1 MPYNISR
8 ADGTPYTVADG
19 AIDTTYQSPLIGRDA
34 QNYGAARAQD
44 TLQTLENYANSL
56 PPTSAIPGQLW
67 FKKDN
72 EALYIFVGTDNV
84 DVANLDNWK
93 AVRPGDGDPIYY
105 DLIPDVTGTL
115 DIGTIT
121 KRFHNLY
128 ATHGNFSVA
137 LDPNADADP
146 ALSVTGEFVLENS
159 SLTWPRVNAAAGIG
173 SDLGKTTHRWRN
185 IYTKD
190 INVNN
195 TLTFNGASSVSFY
208 SDLVLPDT
216 IVSSA
221 ATGTVNI
228 GSAGYRYNIFAKN
241 ATIDKLNLA
250 SDGLISSI
258 IPDATTSYNIGSNSR
273 RINDL
278 YAQEIYEGGVSLSVK
293 YGGGAI
299 ALDDLNDVVIV
310 TPINGDVLTYD
321 AGEWKN
327 IAPVAGGGDHGA
339 LSGLTDD
346 DHLQYFNQARGDATY
361 LKLNGGTMTG
371 DIRLPSLTAP
381 PYIGIVAPDA
391 GNGGADYNMMFSA
404 TIPGRTDSWFC
415 GGLGG
420 TAHLCGQEVHL
431 VVPYTGGGFG
441 VISALSCQTD
451 GDSTFLGDVQISA
464 LPAVGRTGAFTCD
477 GNITSNG
484 KISCSG
490 DISTSAGSVYVNSP
504 DSTTPRGVFVQQPLA
519 NFGAAM
525 ITQIG
530 GLNGFQVWQTDGIG
544 AFQKLIIDHDIDAG
558 IGLYYN
564 NVAKIETISNG
575 IQVYGDVEYTG
586 ALTFISDERL
596 KDNVTPIYS
605 ALKSLKSIPGV
616 RYNYSK
622 EAQKEYNLSAD
633 QQLGVLAQDV
643 EKVYPELVVDAAFDS
658 KYKMVKTDKLIPVLL
673 EALREADDKI
683 DKLESDV
690 AELKAAVAQL
700 MRK

>member
-44 TLQTLENYANSL
+44 TLQTLENFANSL
-56 PPTSAIPGQLW
+56 PPTSAIAGQLW

-93 AVRPGDGDPIYY
+93 AVSPGDGDPVYY

-190 INVNN
+190 IDVNN
-195 TLTFNGASSVSFY
+195 TLTFNGSSSVSFY

-299 ALDDLNDVVIV
+299 ALDDLNDVVII

-327 IAPVAGGGDHGA
+327 ISPVVGGGDHGA
-339 LSGLTDD
+339 LSGLADD

-381 PYIGIVAPDA
+381 PYTGIKAPDA
-391 GNGGADYNMMFSA
+391 GNIGNDYDMMFSVSY
-404 TIPGRTDSWFC
+404 PGRTDTWVC

-420 TAHLCGQEVHL
+420 QATLCGDETNL
-431 VVPYTGGGFG
+431 VVPYSGGGYG
-441 VISALSCQTD
+441 VISQLTCKPD
-451 GDSTFLGDVQISA
+451 GDNQMWGDLQLTA
-464 LPAVGRTGAFTCD
+464 LPLVGRTGAFTCD

-484 KISCSG
+484 KISCNG
-490 DISTSAGSVYVNSP
+490 NIYVVGT
-504 DSTTPRGVFVQQPLA
+504 DATTPNGVFVQQTD
-519 NFGAAM
+519 FGFAM
-525 ITQIG
+525 LTQG
-530 GLNGFQVWQTDGIG
+530 AGLNGFQLLETDGAG
-544 AFQKLIIDHDIDAG
+544 NLGNLIIDSDAG
-558 IGLYYN
+558 AGVGLYYSN
-564 NVAKIETISNG
+564 APKLETILNG
-575 IQVYGDVEYTG
+575 IQVNGDVEYTG
-586 ALTFISDERL
+586 ALIFISDKEL
-596 KDNVTPIYS
+596 KTDIEPIYS

-622 EAQKEYNLSAD
+622 EAQKEYSLSAD
-633 QQLGVLAQDV
+633 RQLGVLAQDV
-643 EKVYPELVVDAAFDS
+643 EKVYPELVADAAFDG